1 MHAKLLQALGHE
13 LASAR
18 RANAADARAAALLA

>member
-18 RANAADARAAALLA
+18 RANAAGARGPRRS